1 MQVWLCMCEAS
12 NEEKKNCSIYKCT
25 IKQTTTKLTH
35 IHTHTY
41 AHTQLCDWQRLLQT
55 STLKLSENHKR
66 FSVLRVCVFA
76 CVYLWNFPQR
86 KTHQKKPHW
95 THTNTHTRIR
105 LVHHARVFVCT
116 YACICDDANVDSR
129 AASVTA
135 TAKLPLFMFHA
146 CAACCAAVLWL
157 CLVSWRCVD
166 VVATSR
172 CRHLSFPSISNTSS
186 NSNIATKSVS
196 RAFVLALSLLSLDI
210 AEWEFHIGE
219 RVRARKTAAYVF
231 VCVCVRV
238 GVRMF
243 VCVFVRNEQ
252 SWEMN
257 RERERWKERKSKHRS
272 IWKQEKLHFAVLF
285 GRR

>member
-1 MQVWLCMCEAS
+1 M
-12 NEEKKNCSIYKCT
+12 
-25 IKQTTTKLTH
+25 
-35 IHTHTY
+35 
-41 AHTQLCDWQRLLQT
+41 
-55 STLKLSENHKR
+55 
-66 FSVLRVCVFA
+66 CVFA

-95 THTNTHTRIR
+95 THTLTRVR

-129 AASVTA
+129 AAASVAVTA

-196 RAFVLALSLLSLDI
+196 RAFVLALSLLSLGI

-219 RVRARKTAAYVF
+219 RVSESEED
-231 VCVCVRV
+231 CCVRV
-238 GVRMF
+238 
-243 VCVFVRNEQ
+243 CV
-252 SWEMN
+252 
-257 RERERWKERKSKHRS
+257 
-272 IWKQEKLHFAVLF
+272 
-285 GRR
+285 

>member
-1 MQVWLCMCEAS
+1 MYVWDFKWR
-12 NEEKKNCSIYKCT
+12 KKNCSIYKCT
-25 IKQTTTKLTH
+25 IKQTTTKL
-35 IHTHTY
+35 THTY

-95 THTNTHTRIR
+95 THTHTRVR

-129 AASVTA
+129 AAASVAVTVTA

-196 RAFVLALSLLSLDI
+196 GAFVLALSLLSLDI
-210 AEWEFHIGE
+210 AEWEFYIGE
-219 RVRARKTAAYVF
+219 RESESEEDCWVR
-231 VCVCVRV
+231 VCVCACRSAHE
-238 GVRMF
+238 RMCF
-243 VCVFVRNEQ
+243 R
-252 SWEMN
+252 SKWAKL
-257 RERERWKERKSKHRS
+257 REKERKSKHRS